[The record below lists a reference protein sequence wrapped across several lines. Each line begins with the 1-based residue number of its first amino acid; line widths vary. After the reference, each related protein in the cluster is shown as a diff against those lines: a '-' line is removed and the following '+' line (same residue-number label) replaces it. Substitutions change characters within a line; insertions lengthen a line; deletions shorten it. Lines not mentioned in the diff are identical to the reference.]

1 MRQPQTLL
9 LFGII
14 TLTIIGLFV
23 YCAALIDW
31 IQDYQTGVYTS
42 NFTEAILETA
52 AILLYT
58 VGGFFFF
65 RNKLAH

>member
-9 LFGII
+9 LLGII
-14 TLTIIGLFV
+14 TLTLLGLFV

-31 IQDYQTGVYTS
+31 IQDYRTGVYT
-42 NFTEAILETA
+42 NDYAEAVLETA

-65 RNKLAH
+65 RRKMAH

>member
-1 MRQPQTLL
+1 MRQTLL
-9 LFGII
+9 LLGIV

-31 IQDYQTGVYTS
+31 VQDYKTGAYA
-42 NFTEAILETA
+42 NDHIEATLETA

-65 RNKLAH
+65 RRRLAH